1 MMALIAFRFDSPAR
15 DSPGNAVAA
24 AQPCQPA
31 PSQGI
36 PMPRWAEGTGSCLEW
51 PGLSSQHGPNNAVL
65 LPWALFVVLNAAGAA
80 LLQDG
85 TAVKPP
91 TTCHHK
97 DPMQP
102 HPSSGCSS
110 ALPREML
117 GHLMKPSA
125 MGQSRSGNMGVTD
138 ECRMAML
145 HVTHV
150 TGLGAAPELGGAQ
163 GWHSHIPGEPK
174 PESDC
179 PQHQALV
186 LHCAAMRE
194 PGVLS
199 THRSSSSSS
208 ALSSSPLLP
217 RSELPPMSHRGHIS
231 AGSCRFPPAGQRLC
245 LGQQTG
251 SLSTKMAPGAHAVPA
266 PTAPRVPV
274 IPHQPYR
281 GSHQSHGPAPTP
293 QHCLHL
299 I

>member
-65 LPWALFVVLNAAGAA
+65 LPWALFVVPNAAGAA

-110 ALPREML
+110 ALPGEML

-138 ECRMAML
+138 ECHMAML
-145 HVTHV
+145 HMLHM
-150 TGLGAAPELGGAQ
+150 LQ
-163 GWHSHIPGEPK
+163 GWGL
-174 PESDC
+174 
-179 PQHQALV
+179 PQNLRVPRAGTATSQGN
-186 LHCAAMRE
+186 
-194 PGVLS
+194 PNLS
-199 THRSSSSSS
+199 
-208 ALSSSPLLP
+208 L
-217 RSELPPMSHRGHIS
+217 
-231 AGSCRFPPAGQRLC
+231 
-245 LGQQTG
+245 
-251 SLSTKMAPGAHAVPA
+251 AVPNIR
-266 PTAPRVPV
+266 PLCYIVL
-274 IPHQPYR
+274 Q
-281 GSHQSHGPAPTP
+281 
-293 QHCLHL
+293 
-299 I
+299 